1 MLLCVDI
8 GNTNI
13 KLGLFNLDKLC
24 CSWRISTDRNDL
36 ADEYAMLLLD
46 LFATEGVRP
55 SHITGC
61 AISSVVPSLTQEFVE
76 ICKRYFKIDPLMP
89 EGDTITGIQ
98 VKTDNPGEVGSDLI
112 MNALAARHLVGAPV
126 IIIGLGTATTVVAV
140 DQSGD
145 LSGVAIAPGI
155 VTSANSLF
163 ISTST
168 LPRVALSKPK
178 HAIGKNTIES
188 LQAGLV
194 YGFASLV
201 EGLVK
206 RMQNELGVDAPVIA
220 TGGLA
225 PVIAAE
231 TPVITQVEPELALI
245 GLKLM
250 YEMNAKGRRAVKG
263 KVI

>member
-1 MLLCVDI
+1 
-8 GNTNI
+8 
-13 KLGLFNLDKLC
+13 
-24 CSWRISTDRNDL
+24 
-36 ADEYAMLLLD
+36 
-46 LFATEGVRP
+46 
-55 SHITGC
+55 
-61 AISSVVPSLTQEFVE
+61 
-76 ICKRYFKIDPLMP
+76 MP

-112 MNALAARHLVGAPV
+112 MNALAARHLVGAPA

-231 TPVITQVEPELALI
+231 TNVITRVEPELALI

-263 KVI
+263 KLI

>member
-13 KLGLFNLDKLC
+13 KIGLFNMGKLC

-61 AISSVVPSLTQEFVE
+61 AISSVVPYLTQEFTE
-76 ICKRYFKIDPLMP
+76 LCKRYFKIDPVMP
-89 EGDTITGIQ
+89 GGDTFTD
-98 VKTDNPGEVGSDLI
+98 VRVHTDNPAEVGSDLI
-112 MNALAARHLVGAPV
+112 MNALAARHLLGAPV
-126 IIIGLGTATTVVAV
+126 IIVGLGTATTVVAV
-140 DQSGD
+140 DQAGD
-145 LSGVAIAPGI
+145 LAGVAIAPGVI
-155 VTSANSLF
+155 TSANSLF
-163 ISTST
+163 SSTST

-178 HAIGKNTIES
+178 YAMGKNTVES

-206 RMQNELGVDAPVIA
+206 RMRDELGTDAPVVA
-220 TGGLA
+220 TGGLST
-225 PVIAAE
+225 VIAAE
-231 TPVITQVEPELALI
+231 TDIITRVEPDLALI

-250 YEMNAKGRRAVKG
+250 YEMNVKGRKAHKEEHA
-263 KVI
+263 